1 MTLQIEFKTE
11 GADEGRFLVRGSPA
25 VGSEVLVAIQ
35 RLADG
40 RYLTMHG
47 LWDENASWYPC
58 PRLDSNDAEARFAA
72 SQALTRGIRT
82 ATGERLQ
89 VHLRRR
95 DVSDTGP
102 LVFRD
107 RSTPLP
113 ARTIE
118 PDQAGGA
125 VAPVGGRQAA
135 SPVIPPENQP
145 IVGAHA
151 PERGQPPSMESL
163 PTSDQARGR
172 QVDPRSSAGV
182 TATMAVTPASP
193 AATRLIPSRPRMA
206 GPWAMLALLL
216 VLLLVWGVALFRW
229 YLDTATNG
237 QPLPPSPS
245 HPTGKALYLA
255 LKGQDLTPQDL
266 FGQAERAAAE
276 GDCEAAIRI
285 FVEAARRDPGL
296 TVPLGRRFDPE
307 EFRPT
312 PCFIKPN
319 PDSAQVW
326 YQRGAEAGIPLAQR
340 RYGELLLGEASVGPV
355 YQDAIAWLRK
365 AAAAG
370 DAAAADRLAALG
382 ER

>member
-1 MTLQIEFKTE
+1 MTLRIEFKTE
-11 GADEGRFLVRGSPA
+11 GADAGEFLVRGWPA

-47 LWDENASWYPC
+47 LWDEHASWYPC

-72 SQALTRGIRT
+72 DQVLTRGIC
-82 ATGERLQ
+82 AAAGERLQ

-107 RSTPLP
+107 
-113 ARTIE
+113 
-118 PDQAGGA
+118 
-125 VAPVGGRQAA
+125 APS
-135 SPVIPPENQP
+135 SPR
-145 IVGAHA
+145 A
-151 PERGQPPSMESL
+151 PERGQPPIME
-163 PTSDQARGR
+163 PTEPPPASDQVRVR
-172 QVDPRSSAGV
+172 HEDPGPSAGP
-182 TATMAVTPASP
+182 TAAMAVTRSTS
-193 AATRLIPSRPRMA
+193 AATRPIPTRPHLPR
-206 GPWAMLALLL
+206 PWAMLALF
-216 VLLLVWGVALFRW
+216 VVCGVAWFW
-229 YLDTATNG
+229 WSLDTGTDG

-245 HPTGKALYLA
+245 QPTGKALYLA
-255 LKGQDLTPQDL
+255 LKGQDLAPQDL
-266 FGQAERAAAE
+266 FGLAERAAAG
-276 GDCEAAIRI
+276 GDCEAAIRLFI
-285 FVEAARRDPGL
+285 EAARRDPGFTL
-296 TVPLGRRFDPE
+296 PLARRYDPE

-312 PCFIKPN
+312 PCFAKPN

-326 YQRGAEAGIPLAQR
+326 YQHGAEAGIPQAQR
-340 RYGELLLGEASVGPV
+340 RYGELLLGEAGVGPV

-370 DAAAADRLAALG
+370 DTAAADRLAALG